1 MGKISFNSED
11 VGFKMPQ
18 KSIYK
23 AWIEAVSHS
32 HGKKVG
38 EISYIFCSDEYLLEM
53 NKQYLQHDYYTDI
66 ITFDYSEGDTI
77 SGDLFISVDRVKDNA
92 NDLSISPEIEMQRV
106 VIHGVLHLCGYGD
119 KDFEAEQNMRKLEEK
134 ALEIFPK
141 K

>member
-23 AWIEAVSHS
+23 AWIEAVAHS

-38 EISYIFCSDEYLLEM
+38 EISYIFCSDDYLLEM

-66 ITFDYSEGDTI
+66 ITFDYTEGETI
-77 SGDLFISVDRVKDNA
+77 SGDLFISVDRVNDNA
-92 NDLSISPEIEMQRV
+92 SELGISAETEMQRV
-106 VIHGVLHLCGYGD
+106 VIHGVLHLCGFKD
-119 KDFEAEQNMRKLEEK
+119 KDFEAEQNMRKMEEN
-134 ALEIFPK
+134 ALKIFSK